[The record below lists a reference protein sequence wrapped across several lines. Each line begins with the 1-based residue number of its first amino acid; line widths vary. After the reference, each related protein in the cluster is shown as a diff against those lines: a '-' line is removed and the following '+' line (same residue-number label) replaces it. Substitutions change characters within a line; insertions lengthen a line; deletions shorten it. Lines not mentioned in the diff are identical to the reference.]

1 MTDDNPQRTF
11 VKPDDTAA
19 ITCPECHLVKTIA
32 VGKFRP
38 NRHTIN
44 VRCTCGHAF
53 PVHLDFRRHY
63 RKQTTLPGI
72 YDTKTAEMALEDW
85 KKTRLTS
92 VYTMHAP
99 AAGSGHMR
107 VSNIS
112 LGGLQFITSDDH
124 TIETGQKARVA
135 FILDDPHQTE
145 IIKNVIIQSVNG
157 HVIGC
162 RFAEGEVLERR
173 LGFYLFP

>member
-1 MTDDNPQRTF
+1 MTDNNPQRTF

-19 ITCPECHLVKTIA
+19 IICPECHLTRNIA

-38 NRHTIN
+38 GRHTIN
-44 VRCTCGHAF
+44 VRCACGHAF

-63 RKQTTLPGI
+63 RKKTALPGI
-72 YDTKTAEMALEDW
+72 YDTKTAGIDSKHW
-85 KKTRLTS
+85 KKTKLS
-92 VYTMHAP
+92 GVYTMHAP
-99 AAGSGHMR
+99 AIGDGQLQ

-135 FILDDPHQTE
+135 FILDDRKQTE

-162 RFAEGEVLERR
+162 QFAEGEPLEQGLR
-173 LGFYLFP
+173 FYLFP